1 MQLAR
6 DLILDDYYKLRIT
19 SKKLSSGRYQVKFF
33 ATIRDG
39 KQLYGYVLVE
49 AEETLKSVIERIKK
63 RLEEL
68 DYGYE
73 SNHFHLYNV
82 GQESQPTSL
91 MILNNGKDT

>member
-1 MQLAR
+1 MQLAK
-6 DLILDDYYKLRIT
+6 DLILDDYYKLRIS

-33 ATIRDG
+33 ATIREE

-49 AEETLKSVIERIKK
+49 AEETLKSVISRIKK
-63 RLEEL
+63 RLKEL

-82 GQESQPTSL
+82 AQESQRANL
-91 MILNNGKDT
+91 MIFQ

>member
-33 ATIRDG
+33 ATIREE

-49 AEETLKSVIERIKK
+49 AGETLKSVISRIKK
-63 RLEEL
+63 RLKEL

-82 GQESQPTSL
+82 GHETQPTNL
-91 MILNNGKDT
+91 MIFE